1 MVGST
6 ADASGYSHT
15 IAVAVSSGWRLL
27 LLDWSIVVV
36 LIAAAAAAASV
47 VADAN
52 AIAAS
57 RAGIQAAV
65 QITHTLTTG
74 WLTDWPSAATKRA
87 RRADQIEREILT
99 HSLAGQS
106 AAV

>member
-36 LIAAAAAAASV
+36 LIAAAAASV